1 MLTTGE
7 KIFLANSAE
16 FQRILA
22 EDVFLQELT
31 KTESSKADELQNLAA
46 LTNAPSKI
54 GPLKIQ
60 PLTAGL
66 WSFLWCL
73 DNKYTSD
80 MKQVTEIDTDLFL
93 YLLCQKHIE
102 FNKSCVKDLLCR
114 SFGWGKKFGITHSE
128 AAAFLMQLINR
139 SFFPLSLL
147 PESSSAQD
155 APEWDCFWLTQYGCL
170 AAQESGQSIE
180 YCMFK
185 MPLQLGFYCMINAFR
200 KNDIKGLI
208 RKRTAKEK
216 AEDIGKYVEKLGKNF
231 IMQTGQKVIS

>member
-1 MLTTGE
+1 
-7 KIFLANSAE
+7 
-16 FQRILA
+16 
-22 EDVFLQELT
+22 
-31 KTESSKADELQNLAA
+31 
-46 LTNAPSKI
+46 
-54 GPLKIQ
+54 
-60 PLTAGL
+60 
-66 WSFLWCL
+66 
-73 DNKYTSD
+73 

-102 FNKSCVKDLLCR
+102 FNKSCVEDLLCH
-114 SFGWGKKFGITHSE
+114 SFGWCKKFGITHSE
-128 AAAFLMQLINR
+128 AAAFLMQLINQ
-139 SFFPLSLL
+139 SFSPLSLL

-170 AAQESGQSIE
+170 AAQESGQNIE